1 MDRVR
6 RVALLLSVL
15 ALALLVGCGEEPA
28 PDYAG
33 QAIKAH
39 ERLDRLQAQSAEAQK
54 ESLVRGHQLERAQEL
69 LAETE
74 ARAQEVQRQAERERI
89 ERQGAE
95 SALEAAAQDFTVA
108 CVVAFSVALL
118 ALLLLA
124 LLTRER
130 RQRMVMGTLLQW
142 ITRRMPP

>member
-6 RVALLLSVL
+6 GIALLLSV
-15 ALALLVGCGEEPA
+15 LALLVGCGEEPA

-33 QAIKAH
+33 QAIEAH

-54 ESLVRGHQLERAQEL
+54 QSLVRGHQLARAQEL
-69 LAETE
+69 LAEAE
-74 ARAQEVQRQAERERI
+74 ARAQEVQRQADRERI

-95 SALEAAAQDFTVA
+95 SAAEAAAQDFTVV

-130 RQRMVMGTLLQW
+130 RQRIVMGTFLQW
-142 ITRRMPP
+142 ITRRPPP